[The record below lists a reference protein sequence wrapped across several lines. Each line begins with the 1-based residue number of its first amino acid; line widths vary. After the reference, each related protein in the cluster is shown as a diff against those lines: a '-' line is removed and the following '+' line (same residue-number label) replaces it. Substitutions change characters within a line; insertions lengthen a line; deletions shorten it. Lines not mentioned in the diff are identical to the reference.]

1 MMEFLKHCFPKQ
13 ITKDQSRDTGMAMVL
28 LALLLGFLTDVAVF
42 FPVATV
48 LLVITMAVPPV
59 FRPIAFVWLGI
70 SHFLGTIVSR
80 ILLTAVFFVV
90 VLPVGLLRRAMG
102 MDSLQL
108 KKFGRGKE
116 SVMKV
121 RDHVYAPSDVD
132 KPY

>member
-1 MMEFLKHCFPKQ
+1 MIEFLKHCFPKQ
-13 ITKDQSRDTGMAMVL
+13 ITKDQSRDTGMAMAL
-28 LALLLGFLTDVAVF
+28 LALLLGFLTDARWF
-42 FPVATV
+42 FPLATV
-48 LLVITMAVPPV
+48 LLVVTMAVPSV
-59 FRPIAFVWLGI
+59 YRPIAFVWLGL

-116 SVMKV
+116 SVMRV
-121 RDHVYAPSDVD
+121 RDHVYAPSDID

>member
-13 ITKDQSRDTGMAMVL
+13 ITKDQSRDTGMAMAL
-28 LALLLGFLTDVAVF
+28 LALLLGFLTDVAAF
-42 FPVATV
+42 FPTATV
-48 LLVITMAVPPV
+48 LLVVTMAVPAV
-59 FRPIAFVWLGI
+59 YRPIAFVWLGL

-116 SVMKV
+116 SVMRV

>member
-1 MMEFLKHCFPKQ
+1 
-13 ITKDQSRDTGMAMVL
+13 MAMAL
-28 LALLLGFLTDVAVF
+28 LALLLGFLTDVAAF
-42 FPVATV
+42 FPTATV
-48 LLVITMAVPPV
+48 LLVVTMAVPAV
-59 FRPIAFVWLGI
+59 YRPIAFVWLGF

-116 SVMKV
+116 SVMRV

>member
-13 ITKDQSRDTGMAMVL
+13 ITKDQSRDTGMAMAL
-28 LALLLGFLTDVAVF
+28 LALLLGFLTDLAGF
-42 FPVATV
+42 FTVATV
-48 LLVITMAVPPV
+48 LLVVTMAIPSVY
-59 FRPIAFVWLGI
+59 RPIAFVWLGL

-116 SVMKV
+116 SVMRV

>member
-1 MMEFLKHCFPKQ
+1 MIEFLKHCFPKQ
-13 ITKDQSRDTGMAMVL
+13 ITKDQSRDTGMAMAL
-28 LALLLGFLTDVAVF
+28 LALLLGFLTDARWF
-42 FPVATV
+42 FPLATV
-48 LLVITMAVPPV
+48 LLVVTMAVPSV
-59 FRPIAFVWLGI
+59 YRPIAFVWLGL

-90 VLPVGLLRRAMG
+90 VMPVGLLRRAMG

-116 SVMKV
+116 SVMRV
-121 RDHVYAPSDVD
+121 RDHVYVPSDID

>member
-1 MMEFLKHCFPKQ
+1 MIEFLKHCFPKQ
-13 ITKDQSRDTGMAMVL
+13 ITKDQSRDTGMAMAL
-28 LALLLGFLTDVAVF
+28 LALLLGFLTDARWF
-42 FPVATV
+42 FPLATV
-48 LLVITMAVPPV
+48 LLVVTMAVPSV
-59 FRPIAFVWLGI
+59 YRPIAFVWLGL

-116 SVMKV
+116 SVMRV
-121 RDHVYAPSDVD
+121 RDHVYVPSDID

>member
-1 MMEFLKHCFPKQ
+1 MEFLKHCFPKQ
-13 ITKDQSRDTGMAMVL
+13 ITKDQSRDTGMAMAL
-28 LALLLGFLTDVAVF
+28 LALLLGFLTDLAGF
-42 FPVATV
+42 FTVATV
-48 LLVITMAVPPV
+48 LLVVTMAIPSVY
-59 FRPIAFVWLGI
+59 RPIAFVWLGL

-116 SVMKV
+116 SVMRV

>member
-28 LALLLGFLTDVAVF
+28 LALLLGFLTDVAAL

-48 LLVITMAVPPV
+48 LLVITMAIPSVY
-59 FRPIAFVWLGI
+59 RPIAFVWLGL

-116 SVMKV
+116 SVMRV